1 MRNSCEGF
9 ACGECGGNMEQVLD
23 VPVLRSLQDHVI
35 HRCGACGHI
44 VLVQEHPSQD
54 PSANWLTP
62 LLTELNPGI
71 TCVAM
76 V

>member
-9 ACGECGGNMEQVLD
+9 ACVECGGGMEEVD
-23 VPVLRSLQDHVI
+23 GVPVLQSLQDHVV

-44 VLVQEHPSQD
+44 VLVQEHPSAD
-54 PSANWLTP
+54 KSAGWLTP
-62 LLTELNPGI
+62 LLTEMNPGI